1 MSTAPFNRILLGLVL
16 LSMAALVSANQ
27 DPRPETALEVPGDD
41 DEIGDDPNDELG
53 PAHEADPTMIPSDPD
68 DMFQRMDGNKD
79 KSLVGHEINDDEF
92 LHFFGQ
98 AWTDPALAVPAMDTD
113 KDGKVDREEFLAYTE
128 PLTAVAYAKSDFH
141 QSDSDLDGFLNFT
154 EYQLSGHSMEDG
166 VPAPGDTLHTDPVF
180 LKRLQAGFDSM
191 DSDKNDKLT
200 SEEYV
205 AGQGRDTFSRKDGDG
220 DGKVTKVEFIAYEA
234 KTGLSKSLAVEW
246 FNSLDK
252 DKSGYLTR
260 VEDRGDEDWNPEDGE
275 EDSEMTDDDDGESE
289 ADFEA
294 GASMFASM
302 DTNSDKAVS
311 WDEFKAQAPEVDEET
326 GKKYDGK
333 AEFAQFDADGDGKI
347 SHDEYMGY
355 NKNSPEDNLSD
366 L

>member
-1 MSTAPFNRILLGLVL
+1 MSTAPFNRVLLLGLVL

-27 DPRPETALEVPGDD
+27 DPRSETALEVPGDD
-41 DEIGDDPNDELG
+41 DEMTPGDDEVG

-79 KSLVGHEINDDEF
+79 KALVGHEINDDEF

-98 AWTDPALAVPAMDTD
+98 DWADPALAVPAMDTD
-113 KDGKVDREEFLAYTE
+113 KDGKADREEFLAYTE
-128 PLTAVAYAKSDFH
+128 PLTAVAYAKSDFA
-141 QSDSDLDGFLNFT
+141 QSDSNHDSFMNFT

-180 LKRLQAGFDSM
+180 LKKLKAGFDSM
-191 DSDKNDKLT
+191 DSDKNGKLT
-200 SEEYV
+200 LGEYV
-205 AGQGRDTFSRKDGDG
+205 AGQGHDSFSRKDGNG
-220 DGKVTKVEFIAYEA
+220 DGKVTKVEFIAFEA
-234 KTGLSKSLAVEW
+234 KTGLSKAQSVEW
-246 FNSLDK
+246 FDSLDK

-260 VEDRGDEDWNPEDGE
+260 VEDRGDEDWTQEDGE
-275 EDSEMTDDDDGESE
+275 EDSESGDDEEGASE

-294 GASMFASM
+294 GASMFADM

-311 WDEFKAQAPEVDEET
+311 WDEFKAKAPEIDQET
-326 GKKYDGK
+326 GEKYDGK

-347 SHDEYMGY
+347 TNDEYMGY
-355 NKNSPEDNLSD
+355 GKNSAEDNLSD